1 MSHHWAIAIG
11 INQYRFLQPLL
22 YAQRDAQAILR
33 FWIEEAGLPSNHCLL
48 FSDLSPSIE
57 EHAVYP
63 SQGNI
68 RNAITR
74 LCQQDLQAGDFLWC
88 FFSGYGIRF
97 QGQDYLMPID
107 GNPSQLPATGIPLTT
122 LFELLHAA
130 PTGNILL
137 TLDMNRSQGSYPN
150 LNGTGG
156 IGTQAIA
163 LAHQYGIPTIL
174 ASEPDEFSHE
184 TLALRHG
191 LFTAALLEG
200 LRYQHCVTLEQLVQY
215 LSDRLP
221 ELSEHHWRPQQH
233 PLAII
238 APEKRHLLLLPDQI
252 TSTTH
257 ISQLPA
263 AELREQVVYPKGA
276 TSTLT
281 LPATEIRPNG
291 SVPTTLLPEPT
302 VPGQQVSDRP
312 PVIRHPNGTIPTEP
326 AALPSEASTPSIGE
340 DVTGTISDRLFW
352 QRFRL
357 WGGLLAS
364 ILLASVLFRYRAD
377 FAGIAPSSP
386 IAQNPG
392 ATDAAL
398 QNLGANSNAAI
409 GQSPTRSPQ
418 SPAPTT
424 PDPAA
429 LVLPPVPNP
438 ASTPLASSNPALEV
452 ARASLE
458 RRSYGEAL
466 QLLDQVPQNEQSDE
480 FKRLLDQAS
489 MGVLKEARA
498 AISRPRALSDVNQAS
513 DFNTAIQ
520 LARRI
525 KPNHPHYEDAQQD
538 MQRWS
543 RIILELAASRA
554 IQPNQG
560 DTVIAAQNYVSA
572 IKAAQLVPDD
582 QGETFTTAQRLIA
595 RWSQN
600 ILSLAEARAKEGEIN
615 IAIQAASLI
624 PPDAPTF
631 DAAQQAIATWQ
642 PPLF

>member
-1 MSHHWAIAIG
+1 MSNHWAIAVG

-88 FFSGYGIRF
+88 FFSGYGVRF
-97 QGQDYLMPID
+97 QEQDYFMPID

-122 LFELLHAA
+122 LFELLHTA
-130 PTGNILL
+130 PTENILL
-137 TLDMNRSQGSYPN
+137 TLDMNRSQGSFPHP
-150 LNGTGG
+150 NGTGG

-163 LAHQYGIPTIL
+163 LAQQYGIPTIL
-174 ASEPDEFSHE
+174 ASKPEEFSHE

-215 LSDRLP
+215 VSDRLP

-238 APEKRHLLLLPDQI
+238 PPEKRHLLLLPEQM
-252 TSTTH
+252 
-257 ISQLPA
+257 ISASNTPQLPTA
-263 AELREQVVYPKGA
+263 AMRDRLVYPEST
-276 TSTLT
+276 TSTLI
-281 LPATEIRPNG
+281 LPTTEISSNG
-291 SVPTTLLPEPT
+291 SVPITQLPDPTLSEAK
-302 VPGQQVSDRP
+302 GSDRTTA
-312 PVIRHPNGTIPTEP
+312 IQRSNGATPTEP
-326 AALPSEASTPSIGE
+326 PALSSSSSTPAIGE
-340 DVTGTISDRLFW
+340 DATGAISDRLFW

-364 ILLASVLFRYRAD
+364 VLLASVLFRYRAD
-377 FAGIAPSSP
+377 FAGISP
-386 IAQNPG
+386 TSTIAQNPG

-398 QNLGANSNAAI
+398 QNPGANSNAAI
-409 GQSPTRSPQ
+409 SQFPARSSQSPTSTAPTPSAVVLPQ
-418 SPAPTT
+418 SP
-424 PDPAA
+424 
-429 LVLPPVPNP
+429 NQ
-438 ASTPLASSNPALEV
+438 ALEV
-452 ARASLE
+452 ARDILE

-480 FKRLLDQAS
+480 FKRLLDQAA

-513 DFNTAIQ
+513 DFSTAIQ
-520 LARRI
+520 LAHRI
-525 KPNHPHYEDAQQD
+525 KPNHPYYGDAQQD

-572 IKAAQLVPDD
+572 IKAAQLVPED

-624 PPDAPTF
+624 PTDAPMF

-642 PPLF
+642 PPLYN